1 MPEVQNI
8 TQSFDI
14 NVGRRIRIKEDCI
27 SRDEFIGKTGRV
39 LEAVPHIRIQLEEPI
54 DYGNGTFGVRLR
66 IYRRGNR
73 VGGIV
78 CQTKKE

>member
-1 MPEVQNI
+1 MPEGQNI

-14 NVGRRIRIKEDCI
+14 SVGRRIRIKEDCI

-54 DYGNGTFGVRLR
+54 DYGNGTFGVVLLCL
-66 IYRRGNR
+66 I
-73 VGGIV
+73 
-78 CQTKKE
+78 

>member
-54 DYGNGTFGVRLR
+54 DYGNGTFGVVLLMP
-66 IYRRGNR
+66 IADLEYIEEETEWE
-73 VGGIV
+73 V
-78 CQTKKE
+78 

>member
-54 DYGNGTFGVRLR
+54 DYGNGTFGVILLMP
-66 IYRRGNR
+66 IADLEYIEEETEWE
-73 VGGIV
+73 V
-78 CQTKKE
+78 